1 MFTTIQKFLPTDGG
15 SVYEELSDRSNIV
28 VIVDEAHRTQY
39 GFEAKVLE
47 EIDKDTKEVIGQRIA
62 YGFAKYLRDALP
74 DATYIG
80 FTGTPIESDDVNT
93 PQVFGNYVDKY
104 DISDAV
110 EDGATVKIIYESRLA
125 KVTLTEEGTQLLKQF
140 DEELQED
147 EEVTD
152 RQKAKSKWTRIEAIV
167 GNESRVKNLAS
178 DIVSHFEA
186 RRTGSVGKAMIVAM
200 SRRIAVDLYEQITA
214 LRPDWHDSDKSKGEI
229 KVVMTASSSDGPA
242 TKTPGGFTITP
253 ATPGAAEAGHI
264 RGVFI
269 KKNEEYGNYSADYPV
284 TVS

>member
-1 MFTTIQKFLPTDGG
+1 MRWRGSILIFPTRRGNR
-15 SVYEELSDRSNIV
+15 RSK
-28 VIVDEAHRTQY
+28 RFCGY
-39 GFEAKVLE
+39 S
-47 EIDKDTKEVIGQRIA
+47 R
-62 YGFAKYLRDALP
+62 
-74 DATYIG
+74 
-80 FTGTPIESDDVNT
+80 